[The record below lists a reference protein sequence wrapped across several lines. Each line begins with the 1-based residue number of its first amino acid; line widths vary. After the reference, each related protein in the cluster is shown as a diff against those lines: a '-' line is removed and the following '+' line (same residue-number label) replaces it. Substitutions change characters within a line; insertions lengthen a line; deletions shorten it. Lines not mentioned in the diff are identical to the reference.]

1 MVFRASA
8 GWVFESPM
16 LMVASSQPDFNNVVE
31 YGVDNRIDEE
41 YCSKYEYHQ
50 LAGCAVVS

>member
-31 YGVDNRIDEE
+31 YGVDNRIDENIAV
-41 YCSKYEYHQ
+41 SYEYHQ